1 LGGDEGDEG
10 KREGK
15 EREEGEGLFVLVPAL
30 SDAEEVDGVPDDGV
44 LERGGECG
52 VGGGEARRV

>member
-1 LGGDEGDEG
+1 MGGEEGDEG
-10 KREGK
+10 KRERK
-15 EREEGEGLFVLVPAL
+15 EGEEGKGLFVLVAAPN
-30 SDAEEVDGVPDDGV
+30 DAEEVDGVPDDGV